1 MDFCDR
7 SLRNEDYMRYID
19 SLHEGERV
27 TSIYMCKQKNAATTK
42 NGKPYENV
50 LLQDRTG
57 TLDAKIWEPN
67 SMGIEEFEAL
77 DFVEVQGEITV
88 FNGAMQMSIK
98 RVRKCAEG
106 EFYMKDFLPVSS
118 RDIGEMYAELM
129 TLKNKV
135 ENTYLRRLLDSFF
148 VDDTELIKNFKLHSA
163 AKSVHHGFVGGLLEH
178 TLGVTNLCDCFADRY
193 PMLNRDL
200 LITGAMLHDIGKLK
214 ELSDFPSND
223 YTDDGQLL
231 GHIIIG
237 VEMIGKSADKIEGF
251 PAKLE
256 AELKHLIVS
265 HHGEYE
271 YGSPKKPAIM
281 EAFALNFADNMDA
294 KMETLKELLS
304 TPQAQTGEWL
314 GFQKMLDTNVRKTLV

>member
-1 MDFCDR
+1 
-7 SLRNEDYMRYID
+7 MRYID

-77 DFVEVQGEITV
+77 DFIEVQGEVTV

-98 RVRKCAEG
+98 RARKCTEG
-106 EFYMKDFLPVSS
+106 EFDMKDFLPVSS
-118 RDIGEMYAELM
+118 RDIEEMYGELM

-135 ENTYLRRLLDSFF
+135 GNTYLRSLLDSFF
-148 VDDTELIKNFKLHSA
+148 VDDAELIKNFKFHSA

-178 TLGVTNLCDCFADRY
+178 TLGVSTLCDCFADRY

-200 LITGAMLHDIGKLK
+200 LLTGAMLHDIGKLK
-214 ELSDFPSND
+214 ELSDFPTND
-223 YTDDGQLL
+223 YTDDGQLF

-237 VEMIGKSADKIEGF
+237 VEMIGKRVAMIDGF
-251 PAKLE
+251 PSKLE
-256 AELKHLIVS
+256 SELKHLIVS

-314 GFQKMLDTNVRKTLV
+314 GFQKMLDTNVRRTVL

>member
-1 MDFCDR
+1 
-7 SLRNEDYMRYID
+7 MRYID

-67 SMGIEEFEAL
+67 SMGIEEFGAL
-77 DFVEVQGEITV
+77 DFIEVQGEVTV

-98 RVRKCAEG
+98 RARKCAEG
-106 EFYMKDFLPVSS
+106 EFDMKDFLPVSS
-118 RDIGEMYAELM
+118 RDIEQMYTELM
-129 TLKNKV
+129 ALKNKV
-135 ENTYLRRLLDSFF
+135 GNTYLRTLLDSFF
-148 VDDTELIKNFKLHSA
+148 VEDAELIKNFKLHSA

-178 TLGVTNLCDCFADRY
+178 TLGVTTLCDCFADRY

-200 LITGAMLHDIGKLK
+200 LLTGAMLHDIGKLK
-214 ELSDFPSND
+214 ELSDFPTND

-237 VEMIGKSADKIEGF
+237 VEMIGNRASKIEGF
-251 PAKLE
+251 PPRLE

-294 KMETLKELLS
+294 KMETLKEILS
-304 TPQAQTGEWL
+304 TPQAQNGEWL
-314 GFQKMLDTNVRKTLV
+314 GFQKMLDTNVRKTVI

>member
-106 EFYMKDFLPVSS
+106 EFDMKDFLPVSS

-148 VDDTELIKNFKLHSA
+148 VDDTELIKNFKFHSA

-256 AELKHLIVS
+256 SELKHLIVS

>member
-1 MDFCDR
+1 MDFCDK

-77 DFVEVQGEITV
+77 DFVEVQGEVTV

-106 EFYMKDFLPVSS
+106 EFDMKDFLPVSS
-118 RDIGEMYAELM
+118 RDIEEMYAELM

-148 VDDTELIKNFKLHSA
+148 VDDTELIKNFKFHSA

-200 LITGAMLHDIGKLK
+200 LITGAMLHD
-214 ELSDFPSND
+214 
-223 YTDDGQLL
+223 
-231 GHIIIG
+231 IG

>member
-1 MDFCDR
+1 MGFCDK

-106 EFYMKDFLPVSS
+106 EFDMKDFLPVSS
-118 RDIGEMYAELM
+118 RDIEEMYAELM

-135 ENTYLRRLLDSFF
+135 GNTYLRRLLDSFF

-251 PAKLE
+251 TAKLE

>member
-106 EFYMKDFLPVSS
+106 EFDMKDFLPVSS
-118 RDIGEMYAELM
+118 RDIEEMYAELM

-135 ENTYLRRLLDSFF
+135 GNTYLRRLLDSFF

-237 VEMIGKSADKIEGF
+237 VEMIGGF

-314 GFQKMLDTNVRKTLV
+314 GFQKILDTNVRKTLV

>member
-1 MDFCDR
+1 
-7 SLRNEDYMRYID
+7 MRYID

-77 DFVEVQGEITV
+77 DFIEVQGEVTV

-98 RVRKCAEG
+98 RARKCTEG
-106 EFYMKDFLPVSS
+106 EFDMKDFLPVSS
-118 RDIGEMYAELM
+118 RDIEEMYGELM
-129 TLKNKV
+129 ILKNKV
-135 ENTYLRRLLDSFF
+135 GNTYLRSLLDSFF
-148 VDDTELIKNFKLHSA
+148 VEDAELIKNFKFHSA

-178 TLGVTNLCDCFADRY
+178 TLGVATLCDCFADRY

-200 LITGAMLHDIGKLK
+200 LLTGAMLHDIGKLK
-214 ELSDFPSND
+214 ELSDFPTND

-237 VEMIGKSADKIEGF
+237 VEMIGKRAAMIDGF

-256 AELKHLIVS
+256 SELKHLIVS

-314 GFQKMLDTNVRKTLV
+314 GFQKMLDTNVRRTVL

>member
-1 MDFCDR
+1 
-7 SLRNEDYMRYID
+7 MRYID

-77 DFVEVQGEITV
+77 DFIEVQGEVTV

-98 RVRKCAEG
+98 RARKCTEG
-106 EFYMKDFLPVSS
+106 EFDMKDFLPVSS
-118 RDIGEMYAELM
+118 RDIEEMYGELM

-135 ENTYLRRLLDSFF
+135 GNTYLRSLLDSFF
-148 VDDTELIKNFKLHSA
+148 VDDAELIKNFKFHSA

-178 TLGVTNLCDCFADRY
+178 TLGVATLCDCFADRY

-200 LITGAMLHDIGKLK
+200 LLTGAMLHDIGKLK
-214 ELSDFPSND
+214 ELSDFPTND

-237 VEMIGKSADKIEGF
+237 VEMIGKRAEMIDGF

-256 AELKHLIVS
+256 SELKHLIVS

-314 GFQKMLDTNVRKTLV
+314 GFQKMLDTNVRRTVL

>member
-1 MDFCDR
+1 
-7 SLRNEDYMRYID
+7 MRYID

-77 DFVEVQGEITV
+77 DFIEVQGEVTV

-98 RVRKCAEG
+98 RARKCTEG
-106 EFYMKDFLPVSS
+106 EFDMKDFLPVSS
-118 RDIGEMYAELM
+118 RDIEEMYGELM

-135 ENTYLRRLLDSFF
+135 GNTYLRSLLDSFF
-148 VDDTELIKNFKLHSA
+148 VDDAELIKNFKFHSA

-178 TLGVTNLCDCFADRY
+178 TLGVATLCDCFADRY

-200 LITGAMLHDIGKLK
+200 LLTGAMLHDIGKLK
-214 ELSDFPSND
+214 ELSDFPTND

-237 VEMIGKSADKIEGF
+237 VEMIGKRVAMIDGF
-251 PAKLE
+251 PSKLE
-256 AELKHLIVS
+256 SELKHLIVS

-304 TPQAQTGEWL
+304 TTQAQTGEWL
-314 GFQKMLDTNVRKTLV
+314 GFQKMLDTNVRRTVL

>member
-1 MDFCDR
+1 
-7 SLRNEDYMRYID
+7 MRYID

-27 TSIYMCKQKNAATTK
+27 TSVYMCKQKNAATTK

-50 LLQDRTG
+50 LLQDKTG

-77 DFVEVQGEITV
+77 DFIEVQGEVTV

-98 RVRKCAEG
+98 RARKCSEG
-106 EFYMKDFLPVSS
+106 EFDMKDFLPVSG
-118 RDIGEMYAELM
+118 RDIEEMYAELM
-129 TLKNKV
+129 ALKNKV
-135 ENTYLRRLLDSFF
+135 TNPYLGRLLNSVC
-148 VDDTELIKNFKLHSA
+148 VDDAELIKAIKIHSA

-178 TLGVTNLCDCFADRY
+178 TLGVPTLCDCFADRY

-200 LITGAMLHDIGKLK
+200 LLTGAMLHDIGKLR
-214 ELSDFPSND
+214 ELSDFPTND

-237 VEMIGKSADKIEGF
+237 VEMIGERARAIEGF

-256 AELKHLIVS
+256 ADVKHLIVS
-265 HHGEYE
+265 HHGEFE

-304 TPQAQTGEWL
+304 TPQAQSGEWL
-314 GFQKMLDTNVRKTLV
+314 GFQKRLDTNVRKTLV

>member
-77 DFVEVQGEITV
+77 DFVEVQGEVTV

-106 EFYMKDFLPVSS
+106 EFDMKDFLPVSS

-148 VDDTELIKNFKLHSA
+148 VDDTELIKNFKFHSA

-237 VEMIGKSADKIEGF
+237 VEMIGSF

-314 GFQKMLDTNVRKTLV
+314 GFQKMLDTNVRKTLG

>member
-1 MDFCDR
+1 
-7 SLRNEDYMRYID
+7 MRYID

-77 DFVEVQGEITV
+77 DFIEVQGEVTV

-98 RVRKCAEG
+98 RARKCTEG
-106 EFYMKDFLPVSS
+106 EFDMKDFLPVSS
-118 RDIGEMYAELM
+118 RDIEEMYGELM

-135 ENTYLRRLLDSFF
+135 GNTYLRSLLDSFF
-148 VDDTELIKNFKLHSA
+148 VDDAELIKNFKFHSA

-178 TLGVTNLCDCFADRY
+178 TLGVATLCDCFADRY
-193 PMLNRDL
+193 PMLSRDL
-200 LITGAMLHDIGKLK
+200 LLTGAMLHDIGKLK
-214 ELSDFPSND
+214 ELSDFPTND

-237 VEMIGKSADKIEGF
+237 VEMIGKRVAMIDGF
-251 PAKLE
+251 PSKLE
-256 AELKHLIVS
+256 SELKHMIVS

-271 YGSPKKPAIM
+271 YGSPKKPAII

-314 GFQKMLDTNVRKTLV
+314 GFQKMLDTNVRRTVL

>member
-106 EFYMKDFLPVSS
+106 EFDMKDFLPVSS
-118 RDIGEMYAELM
+118 RDIEEMYAELM

-135 ENTYLRRLLDSFF
+135 GNTYLRRLLDSFF

-237 VEMIGKSADKIEGF
+237 VEMIGKSADKTEGF

>member
-1 MDFCDR
+1 
-7 SLRNEDYMRYID
+7 MRYID

-77 DFVEVQGEITV
+77 DFIEVQGEVTV

-98 RVRKCAEG
+98 RARKCTEG
-106 EFYMKDFLPVSS
+106 EFDMKDFLHVSS
-118 RDIGEMYAELM
+118 RDIEEMYGELM

-135 ENTYLRRLLDSFF
+135 GNTYLRSLLDSFF
-148 VDDTELIKNFKLHSA
+148 VDDAELIKNFKFHSA

-178 TLGVTNLCDCFADRY
+178 TLGVATLCDCFADRY

-200 LITGAMLHDIGKLK
+200 LLTGAMLHDIGKLK
-214 ELSDFPSND
+214 ELSDFPTND

-237 VEMIGKSADKIEGF
+237 VEMIGKRVAMIDGF
-251 PAKLE
+251 PSKLE
-256 AELKHLIVS
+256 SELKHLIVS

-314 GFQKMLDTNVRKTLV
+314 GFQKMLDTNVRRTVL

>member
-106 EFYMKDFLPVSS
+106 EFDMKDFGS
-118 RDIGEMYAELM
+118 
-129 TLKNKV
+129 KV
-135 ENTYLRRLLDSFF
+135 
-148 VDDTELIKNFKLHSA
+148 
-163 AKSVHHGFVGGLLEH
+163 
-178 TLGVTNLCDCFADRY
+178 
-193 PMLNRDL
+193 
-200 LITGAMLHDIGKLK
+200 
-214 ELSDFPSND
+214 
-223 YTDDGQLL
+223 
-231 GHIIIG
+231 
-237 VEMIGKSADKIEGF
+237 
-251 PAKLE
+251 
-256 AELKHLIVS
+256 
-265 HHGEYE
+265 
-271 YGSPKKPAIM
+271 GSPWIRRR
-281 EAFALNFADNMDA
+281 
-294 KMETLKELLS
+294 S
-304 TPQAQTGEWL
+304 
-314 GFQKMLDTNVRKTLV
+314 VRAYTWRY

>member
-1 MDFCDR
+1 
-7 SLRNEDYMRYID
+7 MRYID

-77 DFVEVQGEITV
+77 DFIEVQGEVTV

-98 RVRKCAEG
+98 RARKCVEG
-106 EFYMKDFLPVSS
+106 EFDMKDFLPVSS
-118 RDIGEMYAELM
+118 RDIDEMYAELM
-129 TLKNKV
+129 ELKNKV
-135 ENTYLRRLLDSFF
+135 GNIYLRRLLDSFF
-148 VDDTELIKNFKLHSA
+148 VEDTELIKNFKFHSA

-178 TLGVTNLCDCFADRY
+178 TLGVTTLCDCFADRY

-200 LITGAMLHDIGKLK
+200 LLTGAMLHDIGKLK
-214 ELSDFPSND
+214 ELSDFPTND

-237 VEMIGKSADKIEGF
+237 VEMIGKRAAAIDGF
-251 PAKLE
+251 PSRLE

-314 GFQKMLDTNVRKTLV
+314 GFQKMLDTNVRKTVV

>member
-1 MDFCDR
+1 
-7 SLRNEDYMRYID
+7 MRYID

-27 TSIYMCKQKNAATTK
+27 TSVYMCKQKNAATTK

-50 LLQDRTG
+50 LLQDKTG

-77 DFVEVQGEITV
+77 DFIEVQGEVTV

-98 RVRKCAEG
+98 RARKCSEG
-106 EFYMKDFLPVSS
+106 EFDMKDFLPVSG
-118 RDIGEMYAELM
+118 RDIEEMYAELM
-129 TLKNKV
+129 ALKNKV
-135 ENTYLRRLLDSFF
+135 TNPYLGRLLNSFF
-148 VDDTELIKNFKLHSA
+148 VDDAELIKAFKFHSA

-178 TLGVTNLCDCFADRY
+178 TLGVTTLCDCFADRY

-200 LITGAMLHDIGKLK
+200 LLTGAMLHNIGKLR
-214 ELSDFPSND
+214 ELSDFPTND

-231 GHIIIG
+231 GHIVIG
-237 VEMIGKSADKIEGF
+237 VEMIGERAREIEGF

-256 AELKHLIVS
+256 AEVKHLIVS
-265 HHGEYE
+265 HHGEFE

-281 EAFALNFADNMDA
+281 EAVALNFADNTDA
-294 KMETLKELLS
+294 KLQTFTELMDNTTAVSYTHLTLPTKLE
-304 TPQAQTGEWL
+304 
-314 GFQKMLDTNVRKTLV
+314 V

>member
-1 MDFCDR
+1 
-7 SLRNEDYMRYID
+7 MRYID

-77 DFVEVQGEITV
+77 DFVEVQGEVTV

-106 EFYMKDFLPVSS
+106 EFDMKDFLPVSS
-118 RDIGEMYAELM
+118 RDIEEMYAELM

-135 ENTYLRRLLDSFF
+135 GNTYLRRLLDSFF
-148 VDDTELIKNFKLHSA
+148 VDDTELIKNFKFHSA

-251 PAKLE
+251 PVKLE

>member
-1 MDFCDR
+1 
-7 SLRNEDYMRYID
+7 MRYID

-27 TSIYMCKQKNAATTK
+27 TSIYMCKQKNSATTK

-77 DFVEVQGEITV
+77 DFIEVQGEVTV

-98 RVRKCAEG
+98 RVRKCSEG
-106 EFYMKDFLPVSS
+106 EFDMKDFLPVSS
-118 RDIGEMYAELM
+118 RDIEEMYAELM
-129 TLKNKV
+129 ALKNKV
-135 ENTYLRRLLDSFF
+135 GNTYLHKLLDSFF
-148 VDDTELIKNFKLHSA
+148 VDDAELIKNFKFHSA

-178 TLGVTNLCDCFADRY
+178 TLGVANLCDSFADRY

-200 LITGAMLHDIGKLK
+200 LLTGAMLHDIGKLK
-214 ELSDFPSND
+214 ELSDFPTND

-237 VEMIGKSADKIEGF
+237 VEMIGKNAAKIEGF

-256 AELKHLIVS
+256 SELKHLIVS

-304 TPQAQTGEWL
+304 APQAQTGEWL
-314 GFQKMLDTNVRKTLV
+314 GFQKMLDTNVRKTIV

>member
-1 MDFCDR
+1 
-7 SLRNEDYMRYID
+7 MRYID

-77 DFVEVQGEITV
+77 DFIEVQGEVTV

-98 RVRKCAEG
+98 RARKCTEG
-106 EFYMKDFLPVSS
+106 EFDMKDFLPVSS
-118 RDIGEMYAELM
+118 RDIEEMYGELM

-135 ENTYLRRLLDSFF
+135 GNTYLRGLLDSFF
-148 VDDTELIKNFKLHSA
+148 VDDAELIKNFKFHSA

-178 TLGVTNLCDCFADRY
+178 TLGVVILCDCFADRY

-200 LITGAMLHDIGKLK
+200 LLTGAMLHDIGKLK
-214 ELSDFPSND
+214 ELSDFPTND

-237 VEMIGKSADKIEGF
+237 VEMIGKRAAMIDGF

-256 AELKHLIVS
+256 SELKHLIVS

-314 GFQKMLDTNVRKTLV
+314 GFQKMLDTNVRRTVL

>member
-106 EFYMKDFLPVSS
+106 EFDMKDFLPVSS
-118 RDIGEMYAELM
+118 RDIEEMYAELM

-148 VDDTELIKNFKLHSA
+148 VDDTELIKNFKFHSA

-214 ELSDFPSND
+214 ELSALPS
-223 YTDDGQLL
+223 YYSTDD
-231 GHIIIG
+231 
-237 VEMIGKSADKIEGF
+237 
-251 PAKLE
+251 
-256 AELKHLIVS
+256 
-265 HHGEYE
+265 
-271 YGSPKKPAIM
+271 
-281 EAFALNFADNMDA
+281 
-294 KMETLKELLS
+294 
-304 TPQAQTGEWL
+304 
-314 GFQKMLDTNVRKTLV
+314 

>member
-1 MDFCDR
+1 
-7 SLRNEDYMRYID
+7 MRYID

-77 DFVEVQGEITV
+77 DFIEVQGEVTV

-98 RVRKCAEG
+98 RARKCAEG
-106 EFYMKDFLPVSS
+106 EFDMKDFLPVSS
-118 RDIGEMYAELM
+118 RDIDEMYAELM

-135 ENTYLRRLLDSFF
+135 GNAYLRSLLDSFF
-148 VDDTELIKNFKLHSA
+148 VEDTELIKNFKFRSA

-178 TLGVTNLCDCFADRY
+178 TLGVTTLCDCFADRY

-200 LITGAMLHDIGKLK
+200 LLTGAMLHDIGKLK
-214 ELSDFPSND
+214 ELSDFPTND

-237 VEMIGKSADKIEGF
+237 VEMIGKHAAAIEGF
-251 PAKLE
+251 PPRLE

-314 GFQKMLDTNVRKTLV
+314 GFQKMLDTNVRKTVV

>member
-1 MDFCDR
+1 
-7 SLRNEDYMRYID
+7 MRYID
-19 SLHEGERV
+19 SLHEGERI
-27 TSIYMCKQKNAATTK
+27 TSIYMCKQKNSATTK

-77 DFVEVQGEITV
+77 DFIEVQGEVTV

-98 RVRKCAEG
+98 RARKCAEG
-106 EFYMKDFLPVSS
+106 EFDMKDFLPVSS
-118 RDIGEMYAELM
+118 RDIDEMYSELM
-129 TLKNKV
+129 ALKNKV
-135 ENTYLRRLLDSFF
+135 ENPYLRTLLDNFF
-148 VDDTELIKNFKLHSA
+148 VEDAELVKNFKFHSA

-178 TLGVTNLCDCFADRY
+178 TLGVTTLCDCFADRY

-200 LITGAMLHDIGKLK
+200 LLTGAMLHDIGKLN
-214 ELSDFPSND
+214 ELSDFPTND

-237 VEMIGKSADKIEGF
+237 VEMIGKRAAAIEGF
-251 PAKLE
+251 PHKLE

-304 TPQAQTGEWL
+304 SPQAQTGEWL
-314 GFQKMLDTNVRKTLV
+314 GFQKMLDTNVRKTIV

>member
-1 MDFCDR
+1 
-7 SLRNEDYMRYID
+7 MRYID

-27 TSIYMCKQKNAATTK
+27 TSIYMCKQKNTATTK

-50 LLQDRTG
+50 ILQDKTG

-67 SMGIEEFEAL
+67 SMGIEEFSAL
-77 DFVEVQGEITV
+77 DFIEVQGEVTI

-98 RVRKCAEG
+98 RARRCSEG
-106 EFYMKDFLPVSS
+106 EYNMKDFLPVSA
-118 RDIGEMYAELM
+118 RDIEEMYSELM

-135 ENTYLRRLLDSFF
+135 GNPYLRKLLDSFF
-148 VDDTELIKNFKLHSA
+148 VEDAELIRIFKLHSA

-178 TLGVTNLCDCFADRY
+178 TLGVTALCDSFADRY

-200 LITGAMLHDIGKLK
+200 LLTGAMLHDIGKLR
-214 ELSDFPSND
+214 ELSDFPMND

-237 VEMIGKSADKIEGF
+237 VEMIGERVRSIEGF
-251 PAKLE
+251 PPRLASE
-256 AELKHLIVS
+256 VKHLIVS

-294 KMETLKELLS
+294 KMETLKELL
-304 TPQAQTGEWL
+304 TAPQAQSGEWL
-314 GFQKMLDTNVRKTLV
+314 GFQKMLDTNVRKTTV

>member
-106 EFYMKDFLPVSS
+106 EFDMKDFLPVSS

-148 VDDTELIKNFKLHSA
+148 VDDTELIKNFKFHSA

-256 AELKHLIVS
+256 EELKHLIVS

>member
-1 MDFCDR
+1 
-7 SLRNEDYMRYID
+7 MRYID

-50 LLQDRTG
+50 LSQDRTG

-77 DFVEVQGEITV
+77 DFIEVQGEVTV

-98 RVRKCAEG
+98 RARKCTEG
-106 EFYMKDFLPVSS
+106 EFDMKDFLPVSS
-118 RDIGEMYAELM
+118 RDIEEMYGELM

-135 ENTYLRRLLDSFF
+135 GNTYLRSLLDSFF
-148 VDDTELIKNFKLHSA
+148 VDDAELIKNFKFHSA

-178 TLGVTNLCDCFADRY
+178 TLGVATLCDCFADRY

-200 LITGAMLHDIGKLK
+200 LLTGAMLHDIGKLK
-214 ELSDFPSND
+214 ELSDFPTND

-237 VEMIGKSADKIEGF
+237 VEMIGKRVAMIYGF
-251 PAKLE
+251 PSKLE
-256 AELKHLIVS
+256 SELKHLIVS

-314 GFQKMLDTNVRKTLV
+314 GFQKMLDTNVRRTVL

>member
-77 DFVEVQGEITV
+77 DFIEVQGEVTV

-98 RVRKCAEG
+98 RARKCSEG
-106 EFYMKDFLPVSS
+106 EFDMKDFLPVSG
-118 RDIGEMYAELM
+118 RDIEEMYAELM
-129 TLKNKV
+129 ALKNKV
-135 ENTYLRRLLDSFF
+135 TNPYLGRLLNSFF
-148 VDDTELIKNFKLHSA
+148 VDDAELIKAFKFHSA

-178 TLGVTNLCDCFADRY
+178 TLGVTTLCDCFADRY

-200 LITGAMLHDIGKLK
+200 LLTGAMLHDIGKLR
-214 ELSDFPSND
+214 ELSDFPTND

-237 VEMIGKSADKIEGF
+237 VEMIGERARAIEGF

-256 AELKHLIVS
+256 AEVKHLIVS
-265 HHGEYE
+265 HHGEFE

-304 TPQAQTGEWL
+304 TPQAQSGEWL